1 MSAAIKRRMTAH
13 HADAAYGVRHGT
25 CKALYVAGKVRGVEQ
40 RGRGGRKTL
49 FLFTPDLDRVLAGVT
64 P

>member
-1 MSAAIKRRMTAH
+1 MTPRRMTAH
-13 HADAAYGVRHGT
+13 QAAAAYGVRHGT
-25 CKALYVAGKVRGVEQ
+25 SKALYLAGKVRGVEQ

-49 FLFTPDLDRVLAGVT
+49 FLFVPDLDRALAGVAQ